1 MVLSMLRCSVVGKW
15 TGGAVGAEKGKLIGD
30 YKVFSEVRV
39 PRQAESDERDNQDE
53 MPRLGLRGGFSLFL
67 ILAMPD

>member
-1 MVLSMLRCSVVGKW
+1 M
-15 TGGAVGAEKGKLIGD
+15 GAEKGNLIGD

-53 MPRLGLRGGFSLFL
+53 MQRLGLRGDFRCF
-67 ILAMPD
+67 

>member
-1 MVLSMLRCSVVGKW
+1 MVLSMLRCSVVGEW
-15 TGGAVGAEKGKLIGD
+15 IARAVGAEREKLIRD

-53 MPRLGLRGGFSLFL
+53 MQRLDLRGGFSLFL